1 MNRLKITLYPVDF
14 ETPFSLGDFVM
25 SIAILSE
32 HMGLVYTLNP
42 TGASVEGASSD
53 LLVFLRRLKNE
64 TFGMLGDKIVMVV
77 SYPGENQSKRA
88 KPETYIHNSS
98 STDRIPTLEE
108 TVIDMIG

>member
-25 SIAILSE
+25 SIAILAE
-32 HMGLVYTLNP
+32 HMGLGYTLNP

-77 SYPGENQSKRA
+77 SYPGENQLKHA
-88 KPETYIHNSS
+88 KPEAYTHKRGP
-98 STDRIPTLEE
+98 TDRIPTLEE